1 MSRKMMEKSGEAIRV
16 IDFIHISNESYNED
30 YLDEEEMLDPSISR
44 DPILKEPI
52 YIKRNG

>member
-1 MSRKMMEKSGEAIRV
+1 MEKSGEAIRV

-30 YLDEEEMLDPSISR
+30 YLDEEVMLDPSISR

-52 YIKRNG
+52 